1 MQSERPDFTTSLTDG
16 VVVLNGIT
24 LNDVEAHLAG
34 EDEEQARRFGWYPK
48 RSTVET
54 VTAAILR
61 WQEDWRTGGLT
72 RTFAVREASR
82 GTLVG
87 GCEIR
92 LKGKGVAHASY
103 WIFPPFRRQGLA
115 TRAVRLLCDFA
126 FGNLGIES
134 VELYVEPDNAASRG
148 VARRAGFVEEAVLP
162 GHGEFGDE
170 QRDMVLYIRHARKL
184 PGC

>member
-1 MQSERPDFTTSLTDG
+1 LQSGRLEFTTRLTDG
-16 VVVLNGIT
+16 VVVLDCFT
-24 LNDVEAHLAG
+24 LNDVDAHLAG

-61 WQEDWRTGGLT
+61 WQDDWRSGGET
-72 RTFAVREASR
+72 RAFAVREASG

-92 LKGKGVAHASY
+92 LKGDSVAHASY
-103 WIFPPFRRQGLA
+103 WIFPLFRRRGLA

-126 FGNLGIES
+126 FGNLGIER
-134 VELYVEPDNAASRG
+134 VELYVERDNAASRG
-148 VARRAGFVEEAVLP
+148 VARRAGFTEEAVLP

-170 QRDMVLYIRHARKL
+170 RRDMVLFGRQVRQL
-184 PGC
+184 PG